1 MTTLAQ
7 LILQG
12 FNDSRRLPGTVQYHV
27 RCSECTPSVVN
38 GTPIHERGCRNEKV
52 ECKGCNTLIAA
63 LTARVSPYCENCR

>member
-7 LILQG
+7 LRALG
-12 FNDSRRLPGTVQYHV
+12 FDESKVVLFKSLHKIG
-27 RCSECTPSVVN
+27 CSQCTPIVAN